1 MLLSDVNPDESQE
14 TIEKN
19 NITLSNFDLTNTKD
33 GVEWIDFSELTNED
47 QKSNYK
53 EIVEDEE
60 SDDDTFHVEED
71 IWQEV
76 HNWKNLQRLILNN
89 FQVDRVVSNIP
100 LSKEPYLHHV
110 GETFLVIKR
119 KDDNSD
125 AEVKNYQGLNQTDL
139 FSQQLLFSPSMFDDH
154 MPEGYDHIFKGLPNS
169 KDINYIIYLQTL
181 DL

>member
-1 MLLSDVNPDESQE
+1 M
-14 TIEKN
+14 
-19 NITLSNFDLTNTKD
+19 
-33 GVEWIDFSELTNED
+33 
-47 QKSNYK
+47 
-53 EIVEDEE
+53 
-60 SDDDTFHVEED
+60 
-71 IWQEV
+71 
-76 HNWKNLQRLILNN
+76 
-89 FQVDRVVSNIP
+89 SNIP